1 MINDRW
7 FIEGDG
13 MNTRRAVVP
22 AISILLLAVLL
33 ACRIGTPT
41 PTEAVPTATPTSRP
55 TSTPLPTI
63 TPLPSPTPLPGN
75 AYILEIA
82 KVDYILFFEGG
93 VETPPY
99 GERVYAVKF
108 ARSRSRYIYAE
119 INLSYSSP
127 PQRVDFIV
135 VTRWYN
141 PEGQVFAE
149 PEMQSYIEPD
159 WTSSAHVTWRGW
171 DKPGKWAVGVYK
183 VEFYISGH
191 LVASDSFEVD

>member
-1 MINDRW
+1 
-7 FIEGDG
+7 
-13 MNTRRAVVP
+13 MNTRRTVVP

-41 PTEAVPTATPTSRP
+41 PTEAVPTATPTLRP

-63 TPLPSPTPLPGN
+63 TPLPSPTPMPGN
-75 AYILEIA
+75 AYILDKA
-82 KVDYILFFEGG
+82 KVTSVLFFEGG
-93 VETPPY
+93 VETPAY

-108 ARSRSRYIYAE
+108 AKSRSRYIHAE
-119 INLSYSSP
+119 INLECPSP

-141 PEGQVFAE
+141 PEGRVFAE
-149 PEMQSYIEPD
+149 PELQSYIEPD
-159 WTSSAHVTWRGW
+159 WTSSAHVAWRGW

-183 VEFYISGH
+183 VEVYVSGQ
-191 LVASDSFEVD
+191 LLGSGSFEVE